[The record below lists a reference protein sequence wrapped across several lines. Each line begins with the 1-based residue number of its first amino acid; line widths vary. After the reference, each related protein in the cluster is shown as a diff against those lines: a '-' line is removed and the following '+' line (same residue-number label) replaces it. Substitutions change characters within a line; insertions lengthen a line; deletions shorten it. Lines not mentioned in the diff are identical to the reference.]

1 MKQFYKLTA
10 FIVLLSTTSFNAL
23 NAQCN
28 WWVKSF
34 GGVFADNVT
43 DMKTDITGNIYVCGS
58 FSGTI
63 NLDNVTLTS
72 AGDKDVFVAKLN
84 SSGTVLW
91 AKQGGGIYEDQATA
105 LTLDA
110 SGNVYVGGKYSTSA
124 TFNGNTI
131 NNASS
136 FLLNYSTSGTFG
148 WVKNVTSASSIDDIT
163 LNGGFLYLTGNMN
176 GGNTFESI
184 KLGTDYEYYSSYL
197 AKYTIDGK
205 INSAIGIKNSSS
217 YKKMTIDNSS
227 NISIFTVFY
236 GKIFLNNDTISS
248 IGGDDLIVI
257 NYSPSLT
264 LNWYKTGGGSGYD
277 YAKDITTDA
286 SGNVYVLG
294 TVQSSATFSGITINT
309 TGNDGYFMAKYSN
322 TGNLA
327 WVNSYG
333 TANFSGYSNSPSLFV
348 DNNNTVYTTG
358 YANGSSSSPFKFNGN
373 SVYSSDYFYGGFI
386 LKCNTSGNFQ
396 DIKFTNANLNN
407 ISVTNTG
414 IMGTGN
420 FQGDYNSFSSK
431 KLISKGLEDFFICK
445 LSSLADLDATSSPE
459 LCMVTL
465 DPTTN
470 KNKLVWKK
478 PDSKNIDKYIIYR
491 MNTLGEFDSIGYQNY
506 AGNNYFIDNAISPE
520 KKLETYAIS
529 LLDVCGNK
537 SGYSDRHKTMHLM
550 IYSGPNKKWQLIWSA
565 YTASD
570 DPYYRI
576 YRGTTPTNKVL
587 IDSIS
592 GWDVGEM
599 LMYTDIDSPSG
610 TVYYSVEA
618 VTGEDCE
625 ETQGPIVAGRIRS
638 NNAYYTAE
646 TMGLDNLQTLD
657 AAIYPNPTKGLVSV
671 QLTDKTSANNSTLTV
686 INPLGQTVFTQQL
699 IQTKT
704 DVDLSNYPKGI
715 YLLKLEND
723 NHFLYHKVILE

>member
-34 GGVFADNVT
+34 GGAFADNIN
-43 DMKTDITGNIYVCGS
+43 DMKSDNAGNIYVCGS

-63 NLDNVTLTS
+63 SLDTYTLTS

-84 SSGTVLW
+84 STGTVLW
-91 AKQGGGIYEDQATA
+91 AKQGGGVYEDQATA
-105 LTLDA
+105 LALDA

-136 FLLNYSTSGTFG
+136 FLLNYTTSGTFG
-148 WVKNVTSASSIDDIT
+148 WVKNIASASTIDDIT
-163 LNGGFLYLTGNMN
+163 LNGDFLYLTGNMN
-176 GGNTFESI
+176 GGNIFESI
-184 KLGTDYEYYSSYL
+184 KLGTDYYYSSYL

-205 INSAIGIKNSSS
+205 INSAIGLKFGS
-217 YKKMTIDNSS
+217 YRSKKMTIDNSS
-227 NISIFTVFY
+227 NISILTEFS
-236 GKIFLNNDTISS
+236 GKNYLNQDTISS
-248 IGGDDLIVI
+248 IGGDDLIVL

-286 SGNVYVLG
+286 SGNVYILG
-294 TVQSSATFSGITINT
+294 TVQSSGSFSGNTIST
-309 TGNDGYFMAKYSN
+309 PGNEGYVIAKYTN
-322 TGNLA
+322 TGNLS

-333 TANFSGYSNSPSLFV
+333 TAYFSGYSNSPSLFV

-373 SVYSSDYFYGGFI
+373 SVYSSDYFGGGFI

-396 DIKFTNANLNN
+396 DIKFTGSP
-407 ISVTNTG
+407 INTLLSTKNG
-414 IMGTGN
+414 IYGIGN
-420 FQGDYNSFSSK
+420 FENNYNSFSST
-431 KLISKGLEDFFICK
+431 KLTSKGLTDFFVCK
-445 LSSLADLDATSSPE
+445 LSSLSDLDVATPK
-459 LCMVTL
+459 LCMVSL
-465 DPTTN
+465 DPITN
-470 KNKLVWKK
+470 KNKVVWEK
-478 PDSKNIDKYIIYR
+478 PTTSNIDKFIIYR
-491 MNTLGEFDSIGYQNY
+491 ENVLEDDDSIGYQNY
-506 AGNNYFIDNAISPE
+506 SGANYFIDNTTSPE
-520 KKLETYAIS
+520 KKAESYRIGVI
-529 LLDVCGNK
+529 DVCGNK
-537 SGYSDRHKTMHLM
+537 SALSDDITTMHLM
-550 IYSGPNKKWQLIWSA
+550 IYPGPNQKWSLLWNQ
-565 YTASD
+565 YD
-570 DPYYRI
+570 DANYYRI
-576 YRGTTPTNKVL
+576 YRGTSPTNKVVF
-587 IDSIS
+587 DSIAAY
-592 GWDVGEM
+592 DDI
-599 LMYTDIDSPSG
+599 LLYTDINSPSG
-610 TVYYSVEA
+610 SVFYAVEA
-618 VTGEDCE
+618 VLDNNCGTS
-625 ETQGPIVAGRIRS
+625 QGSMAGRARS

-657 AAIYPNPTKGLVSV
+657 AAIYPNPTKGIVSV
-671 QLTDKTSANNSTLTV
+671 QLTDKTSADNSTLTV

-715 YLLKLEND
+715 YVLKVEND
-723 NHFLYHKVILE
+723 NHFSFHKLIVE